1 MVQFFKNWTLPIAM
15 LAGILGYFAFV
26 SIPILAPAKPF
37 VNELIGF
44 LQPLL
49 IFAML
54 FLSFC
59 KVNPHELR
67 LSPLHLWLLL
77 VQVGTFSLLGL
88 LLYLLPDT
96 PYRVIVEAAM
106 ICMITPTATAAAVV
120 NGKLGGNTQS
130 LVSYT
135 IAINIAS
142 AICIPLVLSL
152 VGTSA
157 SLSFL
162 PSFLIILHKV
172 FPLLIFPFLAAWV
185 VRVYLPK
192 WHRKLVECAEVAFY
206 LWAVALVIALAVT
219 VRSIVHSNVSLG
231 YELGIAGIS
240 LLCCIVQFAVGK
252 TIGARYHDRIGG
264 GQSLGQKNTVFSI
277 WLGATFL
284 SPVTAIAGGFY
295 SVWHNLFN
303 SYQLYRKRHN
313 H

>member
-1 MVQFFKNWTLPIAM
+1 M
-15 LAGILGYFAFV
+15 LAGILGYFVFV

-77 VQVGTFSLLGL
+77 VQIGAFGLLGL
-88 LLYLLPDT
+88 LLYLFPDT
-96 PYRVIVEAAM
+96 SYRVIVEAAM

-120 NGKLGGNTQS
+120 TSKLGGNTQS

-142 AICIPLVLSL
+142 AISIPLVLSL
-152 VGTSA
+152 VGVSA

-162 PSFLIILHKV
+162 PSFLIILRKV
-172 FPLLIFPFLAAWV
+172 FPLLIFPFLAAWA

-192 WHRKLVECAEVAFY
+192 WHRKLVECADVAFY

-219 VRSIVHSNVSLG
+219 VRSIVHSNVSLV
-231 YELGIAGIS
+231 YEVGIAGIS
-240 LLCCIVQFAVGK
+240 LLCCIAQFAVGK
-252 TIGARYHDRIGG
+252 TIGARYNDRIGG
-264 GQSLGQKNTVFSI
+264 GQSIGQKNTVFSI

-303 SYQLYRKRHN
+303 SYQLYRKRQGQ
-313 H
+313 

>member
-1 MVQFFKNWTLPIAM
+1 M

-120 NGKLGGNTQS
+120 TGKLGGDTQA

-135 IAINIAS
+135 ILINIAS

-152 VGTSA
+152 VGSSA
-157 SLSFL
+157 SLDFW
-162 PSFLIILHKV
+162 PSFLLILHKV
-172 FPLLIFPFLAAWV
+172 FPLLIFPFLAAWA

-192 WHRKLVECAEVAFY
+192 WHCRLVECAGVAFY
-206 LWAVALVIALAVT
+206 LWAVALVI
-219 VRSIVHSNVSLG
+219 RS
-231 YELGIAGIS
+231 EERR
-240 LLCCIVQFAVGK
+240 VGK
-252 TIGARYHDRIGG
+252 ECR
-264 GQSLGQKNTVFSI
+264 L
-277 WLGATFL
+277 
-284 SPVTAIAGGFY
+284 
-295 SVWHNLFN
+295 
-303 SYQLYRKRHN
+303 
-313 H
+313 

>member
-120 NGKLGGNTQS
+120 TGKLGGNTQS

-135 IAINIAS
+135 ITINIAS

-252 TIGARYHDRIGG
+252 TIGARYHDSISG

>member
-15 LAGILGYFAFV
+15 LAGILGYFVFV

-67 LSPLHLWLLL
+67 MSPMHLWLLL
-77 VQVGTFSLLGL
+77 VQIGAFCLLGL
-88 LLYLLPDT
+88 LLYLFPHS

-120 NGKLGGNTQS
+120 TNKLGGNTQS

-135 IAINIAS
+135 ILINLAS
-142 AICIPLVLSL
+142 AISIPLVLSL

-157 SLSFL
+157 SLSFF

-172 FPLLIFPFLAAWV
+172 FPLLIFPFLAAWA

-192 WHRKLVECAEVAFY
+192 WHCKLVECADVAFY

-219 VRSIVHSNVSLG
+219 VRSIVHSHVSLV

-240 LLCCIVQFAVGK
+240 LLCCIAQFAVGK
-252 TIGARYHDRIGG
+252 TIGARYNDRISG
-264 GQSLGQKNTVFSI
+264 GQSIGQKNTVFSI

-303 SYQLYRKRHN
+303 SYQLYRKRQN
-313 H
+313 Q

>member
-59 KVNPHELR
+59 KVNPYELR
-67 LSPLHLWLLL
+67 MTPLHLWLLL
-77 VQVGTFSLLGL
+77 VQIGAFCLLGL
-88 LLYLLPDT
+88 LLFLFPDT
-96 PYRVIVEAAM
+96 SYRVIIEGAM

-120 NGKLGGNTQS
+120 TGKLGGNTQS

-252 TIGARYHDRIGG
+252 TIGARYHDSIGG

-303 SYQLYRKRHN
+303 SYQLYRTRHN
-313 H
+313 Q

>member
-1 MVQFFKNWTLPIAM
+1 M
-15 LAGILGYFAFV
+15 LAGVLGYFVFV
-26 SIPILAPAKPF
+26 SIPGLAPAKPF

-67 LSPLHLWLLL
+67 LRPLHLWLLL
-77 VQVGTFSLLGL
+77 IQTGAFGLLGL
-88 LLYLLPDT
+88 LLYLFPDT
-96 PYRVIVEAAM
+96 SYRVIIEAAM

-120 NGKLGGNTQS
+120 TGRLGGNTQA

-135 IAINIAS
+135 ILINIAS

-152 VGTSA
+152 VGASA

-162 PSFLIILHKV
+162 PSFLIILRKV
-172 FPLLIFPFLAAWV
+172 FPLLIFPFLAAWA

-192 WHRKLVECAEVAFY
+192 WHRKLVECAGMAFY
-206 LWAVALVIALAVT
+206 LWAVALVIAIAVT
-219 VRSIVHSNVSLG
+219 VRSIVHSHVSPIYEVGIAVVSLV
-231 YELGIAGIS
+231 
-240 LLCCIVQFAVGK
+240 CCIVQFAVGK
-252 TIGARYHDRIGG
+252 TIGARYHDSIGG
-264 GQSLGQKNTVFSI
+264 GQSIGQKNTVFSI

-303 SYQLYRKRHN
+303 SYQLYRKRQN
-313 H
+313 Q